1 MERELCLKIILK
13 ITRKVDFHT
22 LLFIVIPNELG
33 HLEARGTC

>member
-22 LLFIVIPNELG
+22 PVPNELS
-33 HLEARGTC
+33 HLEARGIC